1 MSRDELKLMDV
12 GKCILGV
19 YKFCMFLQYI
29 LAKILRIIYDVNK

>member
-1 MSRDELKLMDV
+1 MNRDELKVMDG
-12 GKCILGV
+12 GKCILRV